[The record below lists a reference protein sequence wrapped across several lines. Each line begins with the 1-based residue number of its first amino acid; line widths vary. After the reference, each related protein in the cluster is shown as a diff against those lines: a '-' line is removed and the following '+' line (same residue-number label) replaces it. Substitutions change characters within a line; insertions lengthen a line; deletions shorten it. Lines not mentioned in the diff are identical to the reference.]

1 LRYNGGVRSLTKQLV
16 NKRAAR
22 KRPARRGAA
31 EGSRERL
38 LAAAARQ
45 FAARGFAGTSVDR
58 VAAAAR
64 VNKAMIYYH
73 FGSKAALYRQIL
85 RGMFE
90 AVALRARAV
99 AASDADPRAKIAS
112 FVEGIAAEAE
122 ARPDFPPIWFREVAE
137 GATHVDAAILRQ
149 IDNVLGALADIIDEG
164 AAAGRF
170 RPTSPLVLHMGI
182 VAPLM
187 MFYASGQFRARLTRG
202 ALADAR
208 AISRDQIVG
217 HVRDVALGVLEGRV
231 G

>member
-1 LRYNGGVRSLTKQLV
+1 LRYNGVVRSLTKRLV
-16 NKRAAR
+16 NTRAGR
-22 KRPARRGAA
+22 RPARRGAP

-58 VAAAAR
+58 IAAAAR

-73 FGSKAALYRQIL
+73 FGSKAALYREIL
-85 RGMFE
+85 RDMFQ

-99 AASDADPRAKIAS
+99 AGSDAAPHAKIAG
-112 FVEGIAAEAE
+112 FVESLAAEAE
-122 ARPDFPPIWFREVAE
+122 RRPDFPPIWFREVAE
-137 GATHVDAAILRQ
+137 GATHVDATILRQ
-149 IDNVLGALADIIDEG
+149 IDNVLAALGDIIDEG
-164 AAAGRF
+164 ATAGRF
-170 RPTSPLVLHMGI
+170 RRTSPLVLHMGI

-187 MFYASGQFRARLTRG
+187 MFFASDRLRARLARG
-202 ALADAR
+202 GAADPR
-208 AISRDQIVG
+208 GVSRDQIVA